1 MNILLGHPNRDLLS
15 CCRTLLTQAG
25 HQVVT
30 VFDGTQAA
38 ARFAAG
44 GWDLAILGSRMPR
57 IDTRRLVQY
66 LNEQNVP
73 VIVLLDG
80 AVSTGML
87 LDSVLANGY
96 LEMPF
101 APRALTETVEQV
113 ARTAGCGQPVT
124 VGPLALVPSDFRLN
138 GQTRLTARELEV
150 LTALAR
156 QDRVTGEKTAAYVSA
171 LNNKFIRCKVPLGI
185 RYEQN
190 RGYRLVTE
198 HE

>member
-1 MNILLGHPNRDLLS
+1 MRLRR
-15 CCRTLLTQAG
+15 RTVLQ
-25 HQVVT
+25 
-30 VFDGTQAA
+30 QAA
-38 ARFAAG
+38 
-44 GWDLAILGSRMPR
+44 
-57 IDTRRLVQY
+57 
-66 LNEQNVP
+66 
-73 VIVLLDG
+73 
-80 AVSTGML
+80 
-87 LDSVLANGY
+87 VLAG
-96 LEMPF
+96 
-101 APRALTETVEQV
+101 PRLASLA
-113 ARTAGCGQPVT
+113 ARW
-124 VGPLALVPSDFRLN
+124 PLALVPSDFRLN